1 VSSPALVLPSPLAA
15 LTVLHYPA
23 RAVPGAMVRQGWDA
37 ARLRRT
43 PGLRFFRLLGTAR
56 GRGFGPWEPRRW
68 AAFTVWDSPAALDAF
83 EAHSPVAAGWRARS
97 EERWTLRLQPLRW
110 HGTWGGV
117 DPFAGIAPSRD
128 PGAGP
133 GEGALVVLTRATLRL
148 RHLRTFRSAAASL
161 EPVLAQQPGLAA
173 SLAAGELPYLQQAT
187 FSLWRSGAAVRDF
200 AYASAR
206 HADVVKR
213 TRAEGW
219 YREELFARLRPL
231 SASGTWA
238 GREPLSQLL
247 APDL

>member
-1 VSSPALVLPSPLAA
+1 VSAPALALPSPLAA

-23 RAVPGAMVRQGWDA
+23 RAVPGAMLRQGLDA

-56 GRGFGPWEPRRW
+56 GRGFGPWEPRSW
-68 AAFTVWDSPAALDAF
+68 AAFTVWDSPAALEAF
-83 EAHSPVAAGWRARS
+83 EAHSPVAAGWGARS

-110 HGTWGGV
+110 HGAWGGV
-117 DPFAGIAPSRD
+117 DPFAGFAPSRD
-128 PGAGP
+128 PQ
-133 GEGALVVLTRATLRL
+133 EGALVVLTRATLHL
-148 RHLRTFRSAAASL
+148 RHVRAFRAAAASL

-187 FSLWRSGAAVRDF
+187 FSLWRNAAAVRDF
-200 AYASAR
+200 AWASAR
-206 HADVVKR
+206 HAGVVQR
-213 TRAEGW
+213 TRSEGW

-238 GREPLSQLL
+238 GGEPLSQLL